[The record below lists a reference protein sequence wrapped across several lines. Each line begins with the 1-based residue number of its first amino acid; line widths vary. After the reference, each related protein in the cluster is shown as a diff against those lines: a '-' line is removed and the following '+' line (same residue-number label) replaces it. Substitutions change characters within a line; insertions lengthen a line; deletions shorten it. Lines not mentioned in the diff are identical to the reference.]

1 MFCPNCG
8 TNMTLAQKF
17 CRGCGLRLERIAEE
31 LALQLPTQTAH
42 SLTLRR
48 ARFHEKAGLVTISVF
63 GLIVLALIIY
73 LIAFGANFKGLQML
87 SAILLSVMFA
97 CGLLSVFFFNYAT
110 HLREKT
116 QSPGFGENELK
127 PAAENYLLE
136 EKPFQ
141 PASVVENTTE
151 LLFVE
156 KSKTTDELA

>member
-1 MFCPNCG
+1 
-8 TNMTLAQKF
+8 MTLAQKF

-31 LALQLPTQTAH
+31 LSLQLPTHTAH
-42 SLTLRR
+42 SSALRR
-48 ARFHEKAGLVTISVF
+48 ARLHEKAGVAAISVF
-63 GLIVLALIIY
+63 GLVIVGIIVY
-73 LIAFGANFKGLQML
+73 LIAFGANFKGVQVFF
-87 SAILLSVMFA
+87 AILLSVMFA

-116 QSPGFGENELK
+116 QSPGFRENELN
-127 PAAENYLLE
+127 PAAIKNLPE

-141 PASVVENTTE
+141 PAHSVTEHTTE